1 MQTSNK
7 NVSSKILHAISNADV
22 FLGSCALVFLVG
34 LTFIGVIMRRFF
46 NAPLS
51 FQEELQVFCILWLV
65 YITAGAV
72 FRTTGHISI
81 EILVEMFS
89 KKIQWIFS
97 IVVYVITIV
106 TLIYTLS
113 RSLVLVEQLFTTSR
127 LTNILKIPYGYLY
140 LSLPVGCVL
149 MMISN
154 TIVFIKRDIIEHFRG
169 AKDAGE
175 VTE

>member
-7 NVSSKILHAISNADV
+7 NVSSKFLYILSNADV
-22 FLGSCALVFLVG
+22 FFGSCALILLVG

-51 FQEELQVFCILWLV
+51 FQEEIQVLCILWLV

-89 KKIQWIFS
+89 KRIQWILTV
-97 IVVYVITIV
+97 IVYIIV
-106 TLIYTLS
+106 MITLIYTLS
-113 RSLVLVEQLFTTSR
+113 RSLVLVDQLFTTNR

-140 LSLPVGCVL
+140 MSLPVGCVL